1 MKYFWCVY
9 VSICLSELRMTYMW
23 VSEWCWC
30 ARVHG
35 KECQN
40 SGKRLVKRVSI
51 RFHEGNFT
59 LASSKIPTTWL
70 LNLLP
75 SFQFLHT
82 WLEICLWILG
92 GNLYLCLCL
101 SSLKYQIPNTWQKIY
116 LLILSG
122 NAQWKML
129 NVDPQMFCVLPQTAL
144 GATTEYLYVTLL

>member
-1 MKYFWCVY
+1 MKYFLCVY
-9 VSICLSELRMTYMW
+9 VNICLTDVYVGVWVMLVCQGAWERMSKLREKTC
-23 VSEWCWC
+23 E
-30 ARVHG
+30 
-35 KECQN
+35 
-40 SGKRLVKRVSI
+40 RVSI